1 MPGNPL
7 TDSNWAPDLA
17 DSVERIVT
25 KVRSVATDNAVKAS
39 RGVVFGILGL
49 ISLLIAAPLGIIVFT
64 KLAQT
69 VLSRMTR
76 TDHEATVWLSYMITG
91 GLLMLGG
98 FFALAKR
105 HPKRVKTDDKD
116 KKEEKKKAK
125 KNSDDKK

>member
-7 TDSNWAPDLA
+7 TDSKWAPDLA
-17 DSVERIVT
+17 DSVERMVA

-39 RGVVFGILGL
+39 RGIVFGILGL

-64 KLAQT
+64 RSAET

-76 TDHEATVWLSYMITG
+76 TDHATTVWLSYMITG

-98 FFALAKR
+98 FIALAKR
-105 HPKRVKTDDKD
+105 HPKKTKDGD
-116 KKEEKKKAK
+116 KKEEKKNAK
-125 KNSDDKK
+125 THTKETDKK

>member
-17 DSVERIVT
+17 DSVERMVG

-39 RGVVFGILGL
+39 RGIVFGILGL
-49 ISLLIAAPLGIIVFT
+49 ISLLIAAPLGIIFFT
-64 KLAQT
+64 KFAQT

-76 TDHEATVWLSYMITG
+76 TDHETTVWLSYMITG

-98 FFALAKR
+98 FIALAKR
-105 HPKRVKTDDKD
+105 HPKKIKDDDKKD
-116 KKEEKKKAK
+116 AK
-125 KNSDDKK
+125 KNDKKSAKKTAKK

>member
-17 DSVERIVT
+17 DSVERIVA